1 MSKIAMEITIQ
12 YMLYPRPSRLALILG
27 TSEDRHSRIFIAT
40 LDMFPVMKLLSK
52 HLRMG
57 ISDVSDLCVI
67 ISLSQYLLKV
77 AQTTGVGRRHV
88 RKVGTALLQ
97 PSLALG
103 TASNYSCPCYI

>member
-1 MSKIAMEITIQ
+1 
-12 YMLYPRPSRLALILG
+12 MLYPRPSRLALILG
-27 TSEDRHSRIFIAT
+27 TSEDRHSRIFIVT
-40 LDMFPVMKLLSK
+40 LDMFPAWLLVVTKLLSK